1 MVPSAG
7 VTLPGAAD
15 LYWTQSIVSGV
26 EPVLRTARLPA
37 GAVARGERLALRLA
51 RAAVRDDRSDG
62 VQDEPRGEVE
72 ARRERGA
79 AGRRAPALAVRGDL
93 ARAGVAQ
100 EARIERRGR
109 ADVHERPQ
117 QEPPRGRIAARELP
131 LPRAPFRHLRE
142 KMRDKRL
149 DEGAF
154 HQASSQSAISPA
166 AFRSS
171 GFPRMEPGTLASPA
185 TCALHCRNPAVAKL
199 FRFVSTIPL

>member
-7 VTLPGAAD
+7 VTLPGVAD
-15 LYWTQSIVSGV
+15 WYWTQSIVSGV

-72 ARRERGA
+72 A
-79 AGRRAPALAVRGDL
+79 
-93 ARAGVAQ
+93 
-100 EARIERRGR
+100 
-109 ADVHERPQ
+109 
-117 QEPPRGRIAARELP
+117 EPPRGRIAARELP

-171 GFPRMEPGTLASPA
+171 GFSRMEPGTLASPA

>member
-1 MVPSAG
+1 MKFILAADIGTTALKAVLYSREGTAAACCTREYSFESP
-7 VTLPGAAD
+7 LPGRAELSAQV
-15 LYWTQSIVSGV
+15 YT
-26 EPVLRTARLPA
+26 ETFAE
-37 GAVARGERLALRLA
+37 AV
-51 RAAVRDDRSDG
+51 
-62 VQDEPRGEVE
+62 
-72 ARRERGA
+72 
-79 AGRRAPALAVRGDL
+79 
-93 ARAGVAQ
+93 
-100 EARIERRGR
+100 
-109 ADVHERPQ
+109 
-117 QEPPRGRIAARELP
+117 RELP

-171 GFPRMEPGTLASPA
+171 GFSRMEPGTLASPA